1 MNTWKVRITQLYYN
15 MFTRNS
21 EEKIK
26 RGFFLVAAEVIL
38 LYLDKGRLLPLVD
51 LEKYWRPSPEC
62 VSLENLSL
70 SNGLIY
76 KSIISSCSFFFYSPV
91 FYNRHCSYELIGKSF
106 LLSQRRMLGFW
117 RYVHNSVI
125 YLSIRIL

>member
-21 EEKIK
+21 ERKIK

-38 LYLDKGRLLPLVD
+38 LYLDKGRPVPLVD

-62 VSLENLSL
+62 VSLESLSL

-76 KSIISSCSFFFYSPV
+76 KASFLPVLSFFIPRYFI
-91 FYNRHCSYELIGKSF
+91 IGF
-106 LLSQRRMLGFW
+106 VLM
-117 RYVHNSVI
+117 N
-125 YLSIRIL
+125 